1 MKRSLLKD
9 TFREIKHN
17 LGRYLS
23 ILLILAVGV
32 GFFAGVRAASPD
44 MIETANEYYKDSS
57 LMDLHFMSTLGLTD
71 DDVEALKEQKGV
83 DKVEAGYTL
92 DVIKETDENTS
103 VYRMF
108 SLPSSVNKVWLME
121 GRLPKASNECVV
133 ENDTFKIGGLK
144 IGDTIKFKLQSD
156 DILDDLTT
164 DEFTIVGVI
173 QTPYYITYDKGTS
186 TSGNGSVSSYV
197 MVLPETFKAD
207 YYTDIYVTLT
217 ATQSMS
223 FNTTIYKDTVS
234 NYADSLADFI
244 SERELART
252 TQVKDDAQATLD
264 DKKATAEKEL
274 ADAKATL
281 DKAANEISKGQTT
294 LDEKR
299 KTADDGYANA
309 QTSLDYINTQLSDPN
324 FDPTT
329 VETVRTNIPAIEAG
343 ISTANDTLTQTQTNL
358 DTYLNSAYATQISN
372 ISQLNSDIT
381 SLKQQITDKKTLQA
395 TYPNGSTEYNNL
407 QTEIDGLNTQLTNK
421 QTELNTVQT
430 AYDATLAS
438 DATYQKLNGAITT
451 IKTQLTTLNTQLTNA
466 NTLVTSYDK
475 LVAGKKEAED
485 ALATKDSTYAQL
497 DEAQKTI
504 DSAKAEYTSGL
515 ATYNENKAKADQEI
529 ADAQQEI
536 DDIET
541 AKWYTFT
548 RDDNVG
554 YSEYGE
560 NASRIK
566 AIAKIFPTFFLL
578 IAALVCLTS
587 MTRMVEES
595 RGQIGTYKALGY
607 STGAIASKYLIYVGS
622 ATLIGC
628 VIGLAVGFK
637 VLPTVIFNAYN
648 IMYRLPDVIAPFR
661 WDEAIESTILAE
673 ITTLLVTWLTCAGEL
688 RAVPASLLRPKSPR
702 KGQRVLLERW
712 KGLWKHLSFSQKLTI
727 RNLFRYKKRMVMT
740 IVGIAGCTALTLA
753 AFGIRDS
760 VNAIGTIQ
768 FDQIMKQ
775 DAIVVL
781 NTDDTDLDG
790 YLERSKDYPI
800 KEQILLSSNSISVPR
815 SNGKE
820 DLDATLV
827 IPEDTSTFQDMVL
840 LRTLKGHEELSLTD
854 DGVIISE
861 KMATLTGTKV
871 GENITFTLDDETY
884 EAKVTGIAENYVSH
898 YIWMTN
904 NTYTELTGKTAE
916 LNQAYVKAT
925 DNSATGMDELGT
937 ILVKDEHVLAM
948 SKITTIRDNFDDA
961 ISSLNTVVSVLLF
974 AACALAFIVLYNLV
988 NINITERKRELA
1000 TIKVLGFRDGE
1011 VTSYLYRENVILTIM
1026 GILVGLIGGIFLHKI
1041 IMNTLEIDSL
1051 LFGQRIYAI
1060 SFLYAALITMSFSVI
1075 VNIFTHFTLKKIDM
1089 IEFLKSVE

>member
-17 LGRYLS
+17 IGRYLS
-23 ILLILAVGV
+23 ILLIVAVGV
-32 GFFAGVRAASPD
+32 GFFSGIRAASPD

-57 LMDLHFMSTLGLTD
+57 LMDLHFMSTLGLTE
-71 DDVEALKEQKGV
+71 DDVDALKQQKGV

-92 DVIKETDENTS
+92 DVIKETNENTS
-103 VYRMF
+103 VFRMF
-108 SLPSSVNKVWLME
+108 SLPSSVNKVWLMD
-121 GRLPKASNECVV
+121 GRFPKASNECVV

-144 IGDTIKFKLQSD
+144 IGDKIKFKLQSA
-156 DILDDLTT
+156 DITDDLVT

-207 YYTDIYVTLT
+207 YYTDIYLTLN

-223 FNTTIYKDTVS
+223 FNTTLYKDTVS
-234 NYADSLADFI
+234 KYADSLSDFI
-244 SERELART
+244 KERELART
-252 TQVKDDAQATLD
+252 TEVKADAQKTLD
-264 DKKATAEKEL
+264 DKKATANQEL
-274 ADAKATL
+274 ADAQAEL
-281 DKAANEISKGQTT
+281 DKAYNQLATAQTT

-299 KTADDGYANA
+299 KTADDGYAKA
-309 QTSLDYINTQLSDPN
+309 QSSLDYINTQLSNPN

-329 VETVRTNIPAIEAG
+329 VQQVRDNIPTIEAG
-343 ISTANDTLTQTQTNL
+343 INTANDSLKQTQTSL
-358 DTYLNSAYATQISN
+358 DTYLNNTYATEISN
-372 ISQLNSDIT
+372 LTQLNSTIT
-381 SLKQQITDKKTLQA
+381 SLKQQITDKQTLQA
-395 TYPNGSTEYNNL
+395 TYPSDSAEYQTL
-407 QTEIDGLNTQLTNK
+407 QTQIENLNTQLTAK
-421 QTELNTVQT
+421 QTELNTAQT
-430 AYDATLAS
+430 NYDTALAS
-438 DATYQKLNGAITT
+438 DATYQQLKGTITAIN
-451 IKTQLTTLNTQLTNA
+451 TQLTTLNTQLTNA

-475 LVAGKKEAED
+475 LVAGKKEAES

-497 DEAQKTI
+497 NEAQKTI
-504 DSAKAEYTSGL
+504 DTAKASYNSGL
-515 ATYNENKAKADQEI
+515 ATYNENKTKADKEI
-529 ADAQQEI
+529 ADAQQKI
-536 DDIET
+536 DDIEP
-541 AKWYTFT
+541 AQWYTFT
-548 RDDNVG
+548 RDDNIG

-566 AIAKIFPTFFLL
+566 AISKIFPTFFLL

-661 WDEAIESTILAE
+661 WDEAIQSTVLAE
-673 ITTLLVTWLTCAGEL
+673 ATTLLVTWLTCAGEL
-688 RAVPASLLRPKSPR
+688 RAVPASLLRPKAPR
-702 KGQRVLLERW
+702 KGQRVWLERW
-712 KGLWKHLSFSQKLTI
+712 KGLWKHFTFSQKLTI
-727 RNLFRYKKRMVMT
+727 RNLFRYKKRMIMT

-760 VNAIGTIQ
+760 VNAIGSIQ

-781 NTDDTDLDG
+781 NTDDTDLEG
-790 YLERSKDYPI
+790 YLQRSKDYPI
-800 KEQILLSSNSISVPR
+800 KEQILLSSNNISVPR
-815 SNGKE
+815 SNGKD
-820 DLDATLV
+820 DLDVTLV

-840 LRTLKGHEELSLTD
+840 LRTLSKHEELSLTD

-861 KMATLTGTKV
+861 KMASLTNTKV
-871 GENITFTLDDETY
+871 GDNITFTYDNQNY

-898 YIWMTN
+898 YLWMTE
-904 NTYTELTGKTAE
+904 NTYTKLTGKIPE

-925 DNSATGMDELGT
+925 DNSAAGMDELGT

-948 SKITTIRDNFDDA
+948 SKVTTIRDNFDDA
-961 ISSLNTVVSVLLF
+961 ISSLNTVVGVLLI

-1051 LFGQRIYAI
+1051 LFGQRVYPI
-1060 SFLYAALITMSFSVI
+1060 SFLYASLITISFSII

-1089 IEFLKSVE
+1089 IESLKSVE